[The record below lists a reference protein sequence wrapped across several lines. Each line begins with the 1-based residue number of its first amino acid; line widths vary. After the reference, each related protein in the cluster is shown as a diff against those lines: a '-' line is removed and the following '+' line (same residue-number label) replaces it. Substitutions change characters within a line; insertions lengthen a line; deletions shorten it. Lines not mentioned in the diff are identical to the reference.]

1 MDYISKLNDEEF
13 EVVCQIIGAKKI
25 KKFFQQNSRLLGK
38 IKSGFRANSLSDT
51 QAINLLV
58 QNREKGSIYNFTNE
72 YIECAVSNIING
84 QSTDEIA
91 EHLAK
96 SPFANHLDLYIKLK
110 HTELQMIPK
119 ECLVLMKNGIDNYTD
134 KQDSTTNEEHSE
146 SEMEECQWEIEVDAL
161 KRQIE
166 DLEIRLQQCESER
179 NEERSAYK
187 KCAEKYETDIYA
199 LENKLHEKENEV
211 QQARLTIERQKA
223 ELDEL
228 KSPAEESADDLQDG
242 EFRCTSLCIV
252 EDSDGFN
259 DAQRLVRLADV
270 IDDKLKPFYFNREI
284 PACFENRKF
293 LYWYWRH
300 EPKLTVNLSNK
311 DFAIWDWNAVNSKDD
326 PSSDYNQYV
335 RFQPFLSPIEMF
347 ELSENSIDSVK
358 KALLSG
364 ISMIPCCKRIIFYIS
379 LSEQSKIGLLCE
391 DSQLESKDGKSYL
404 KADVFSLKQYEFTA
418 QDIVLLDGKEFYK
431 FLKIGRKFTIIP
443 IKDPLEAV
451 RDLVLDKAVW
461 NTFKQ
466 REVAK
471 KDWQVLKE
479 FLLDIP
485 STNVYQDIIQAYGCD
500 EEQAAAY
507 VEQFIQQVH
516 SYINATDI
524 EDEVLAAAIENHSE
538 LFERC
543 NSIAEKNWENS
554 NQQKIQEAQ
563 REQEE
568 LQHQNKEQQ
577 EKLADAKRKLDKIN
591 AEFSEKE
598 QLARSVDDKVTAKIE
613 EARKNAA
620 DFISEMAFRF
630 PTRQTPQSNSVAVQ
644 YHKGTVLGED
654 MSDTYSTWEEL
665 LDIIAGELK
674 AAGVARNY
682 KHGVAAYM
690 YSAYIN
696 KTPLL
701 LAGPNAVEISNAFS
715 AAMFGKTAD
724 YIDCMDGY
732 SADIVKQI
740 LESNELL
747 IILNSPFEN
756 EWISRIPGILMNAQK
771 HIILTHPFAEDVQI
785 EPKGLF
791 NYCLPVLTE
800 LFVDDMP
807 EREYFGG
814 RMSKGFVEYLSTD
827 KKSFHNRLLK
837 TMRVGALTRTRLQQL
852 LTDMHIIGNMG
863 EKTIDAN
870 NNDYLLGLIPYAY
883 VTGNVDIIRD
893 KIKGTEAKDMPLS
906 KDMRDLLLSFL
917 GDEV

>member
-161 KRQIE
+161 KQQIE

-211 QQARLTIERQKA
+211 QQAHSTIERQKA

-228 KSPAEESADDLQDG
+228 KSPAEEATDDLQDG
-242 EFRCTSLCIV
+242 EFRCTSLCVV
-252 EDSDGFN
+252 ENNDGF
-259 DAQRLVRLADV
+259 DDGKRLIRLADIV
-270 IDDKLKPFYFNREI
+270 KGKLEPFIFNPDKKAY
-284 PACFENRKF
+284 FENREWI
-293 LYWYWRH
+293 YWYNGP
-300 EPKLTVNLSNK
+300 EMEG
-311 DFAIWDWNAVNSKDD
+311 DYGIWNWSSVPSLGNSFR
-326 PSSDYNQYV
+326 DYNRT
-335 RFQPFLSPIEMF
+335 RFDASLFPIEMF
-347 ELSENSIDSVK
+347 ELSEHSIDSVK

-500 EEQAAAY
+500 AEQAAAY

-543 NSIAEKNWENS
+543 NSIAEKKWENS

-563 REQEE
+563 REQEK
-568 LQHQNKEQQ
+568 LQHQNEEQQ
-577 EKLADAKRKLDKIN
+577 AQLVEAKKQLEQIRV
-591 AEFSEKE
+591 EFLEKE
-598 QLARSVDDKVTAKIE
+598 QLANSVDDKVTAKIE

-620 DFISEMAFRF
+620 DFISEMAFCF
-630 PTRQTPQSNSVAVQ
+630 PTTQIPQSNPMSVQ
-644 YHKGTVLGED
+644 YHKGIVLNDD
-654 MSDTYSTWEEL
+654 MTDEYSTFEDL
-665 LDIIAGELK
+665 LDIIVEGLK
-674 AAGVARNY
+674 VAGVKQNY
-682 KHGVAAYM
+682 TYSVAAYM

-701 LAGPNAVEISNAFS
+701 LAGPNAAEISNAFS
-715 AAMFGKTAD
+715 AAMFGKMAD

-740 LESNELL
+740 LESDELL
-747 IILNSPFEN
+747 IVLNSPFEN
-756 EWISRIPGILMNAQK
+756 EWISRIPGIIMNAQK

-800 LFVDDMP
+800 LFVDTIPDNK
-807 EREYFGG
+807 YYGG
-814 RMSKGFVEYLSTD
+814 HMNSDFTDYSSKD
-827 KKSFHNRLLK
+827 KRPFHNELLQ
-837 TMRVGALTRTRLQQL
+837 TMHMGMLARTNLQQL
-852 LTDMHIIGNMG
+852 LTDMHIIGNME
-863 EKTIDAN
+863 EKTIAADS
-870 NNDYLLGLIPYAY
+870 DCLLGLIPYAY
-883 VTGNVDIIRD
+883 MTGNIDAIRD
-893 KIKGTEAKDMPLS
+893 KIKDKASKDMPLS
-906 KDMRDLLLSFL
+906 KEMRNLLLSFL